1 MKPSECL
8 QQAVGMIDERFVAEV
23 TLACPLGAAL
33 RRPWVRWVTAA
44 AACLTLAIGVGTAMR
59 LLPMMAPK
67 SDMEMTVQISSAI
80 DPDAV
85 VWLDPSRSIGTF
97 NGQQTETETDA
108 PAMDDN
114 GGDANAKG
122 ESGWRMSDTLTEAL
136 AEAEN
141 GNKRLAILVSPILR
155 GKAFRAFL
163 YQGRTYSEWEAYASA
178 CFDEI
183 ERRQMLL
190 KLGDALKY
198 GEALYTTGTPEGE
211 RWSKELYEKTV
222 SEFGEDFLARYIVNG
237 ELKKDLLEQEIEQ
250 YDAEYRRVYEI
261 YGELADAFRE
271 ERAQMNA
278 EQLIGQG
285 IPCEVIRGRL
295 FMFATVRELE
305 QICGI
310 DRSDV
315 TLTLA
320 SRRMYDEA
328 YDLFRALDTSVSG
341 FHADIISI
349 ATDYMRSSSMEDDA
363 DVIAALRFLYDHYQ
377 HDSGYL
383 EVHVSCTR
391 ADALT
396 DAHFADYGW
405 EVAYRSRYIDVI
417 YLRVP
422 FDQFDLQLL
431 CDLSNRA
438 DVTYIYIGMPDVQIA
453 ESDDAE

>member
-8 QQAVGMIDERFVAEV
+8 QEAVGMIDERFVAE
-23 TLACPLGAAL
+23 LAQACPLGAAP

-114 GGDANAKG
+114 GGDDNG
-122 ESGWRMSDTLTEAL
+122 ESGWWMSDTLTEAL

-178 CFDEI
+178 CFDEMG
-183 ERRQMLL
+183 RRQRLL

-222 SEFGEDFLARYIVNG
+222 SELGEDFLARYIVNG

-271 ERAQMNA
+271 ELAQMNA

-295 FMFATVRELE
+295 FMFVTAWELA
-305 QICGI
+305 QIRHI
-310 DRSDV
+310 DRADV
-315 TLTLA
+315 MLSLA

-328 YDLFRALDTSVSG
+328 YDLFLTLNTSVSG
-341 FHADIISI
+341 FNTDILSI
-349 ATDYMRSSSMEDDA
+349 ETDYMRSRVMDDDA

-396 DAHFADYGW
+396 DAYFADYGW
-405 EVAYRSRYIDVI
+405 EVAYRSRYSDVI

-422 FDQFDLQLL
+422 FDRFDLQLL